1 MLINPLN
8 SLPWTIGFLY
18 QGSISF
24 KRLKSFLD
32 SKQSLQLQNSPSSP
46 EPAATSD
53 DHFLSLRCDKITW
66 PTNHH
71 TSDFELKDIRINVNK
86 GELVT
91 VIGGVS
97 SGKSALLNAILGE
110 MKFSGNHHRPRF
122 VHGSIAYVPQT
133 PWLQKNTV
141 RENILFGKGYIK
153 QLYEECIEI
162 CNLEKEIDE
171 LPGKDTYGNKIL
183 SQIIKILSKRCW
195 S

>member
-8 SLPWTIGFLY
+8 SLPWTIGFIY

-32 SKQSLQLQNSPSSP
+32 SKQSHQP
-46 EPAATSD
+46 PANDPATSD
-53 DHFLSLRCDKITW
+53 DNSIILRCDKITW
-66 PTNHH
+66 PNNQHA
-71 TSDFELKDIRINVNK
+71 SDFELKDIRLNVNK

-110 MKFSGNHHRPRF
+110 MKFYGNHRPRF
-122 VHGSIAYVPQT
+122 IQGSIAYVPQT
-133 PWLQKNTV
+133 PWLQKNTIK
-141 RENILFGKGYIK
+141 ENILFGKGHNK
-153 QLYEECIEI
+153 QLYEECIQI

-171 LPGKDTYGNKIL
+171 LPGKDHYG
-183 SQIIKILSKRCW
+183 SQFL
-195 S
+195 